1 MAYWECS
8 RPGLHQGCL
17 SLSVFS
23 TVWLHLGVMT
33 WRRKWQ
39 PTPVLLPREFRGQKS
54 LVGYRLW
61 GHKQSDTTE
70 WLTHTLWKP
79 VWKFLRNYKQ
89 NYHMTQPLLN
99 MLLKPQNTNSKRY
112 MHPIFKAALF
122 TIAKTWKQHSVGYR
136 KCESVYIM
144 EYSVVS
150 DSLQP
155 YGL

>member
-1 MAYWECS
+1 MEKRESLCS
-8 RPGLHQGCL
+8 VSGNVDWYNHYGNP
-17 SLSVFS
+17 
-23 TVWLHLGVMT
+23 

-39 PTPVLLPREFRGQKS
+39 PTLVFLPGEFRGQKS